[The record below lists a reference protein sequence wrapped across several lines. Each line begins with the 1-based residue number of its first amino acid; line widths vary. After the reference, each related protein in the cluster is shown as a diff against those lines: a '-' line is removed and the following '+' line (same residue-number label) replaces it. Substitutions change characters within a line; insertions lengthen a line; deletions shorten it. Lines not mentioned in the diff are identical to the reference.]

1 MTGLAAAL
9 DENEETTGLALLS
22 RMMQLDYAWR
32 LGMDQAEAEALARE
46 ATEIATRIDD
56 LRSLALLKLLT
67 SARPG
72 VAYRAS
78 EWIAAAEESVRLAD
92 ESGDLGLR
100 VAIRGAGC
108 YAQMCAGDLDLVE
121 KAAAEIIEL
130 GAGDPDV
137 GAGIVIGCPPAWALM
152 ARSIALKERDRLD
165 EGERAAEEA
174 LRLATEYGDPETESW
189 SRGNQATMLAER
201 GELDAALVLA
211 QRNCELTDQ
220 LGDVFSRTLA
230 LTSLAYVQIGLG
242 EYADA
247 VETIELSD
255 RTYREAMNA
264 GGEGEAWRGTLRA
277 RALLGAGREAEALE
291 QAESAARTSRE
302 REMHWQLPG
311 ALHALAQARAATGAG
326 GVEEALTE
334 ATALCERLD
343 HRLTLRK
350 IEADRA
356 ALTAA

>member
-1 MTGLAAAL
+1 
-9 DENEETTGLALLS
+9 
-22 RMMQLDYAWR
+22 
-32 LGMDQAEAEALARE
+32 
-46 ATEIATRIDD
+46 
-56 LRSLALLKLLT
+56 
-67 SARPG
+67 
-72 VAYRAS
+72 
-78 EWIAAAEESVRLAD
+78 
-92 ESGDLGLR
+92 
-100 VAIRGAGC
+100 
-108 YAQMCAGDLDLVE
+108 
-121 KAAAEIIEL
+121 
-130 GAGDPDV
+130 
-137 GAGIVIGCPPAWALM
+137 
-152 ARSIALKERDRLD
+152 
-165 EGERAAEEA
+165 
-174 LRLATEYGDPETESW
+174 
-189 SRGNQATMLAER
+189 MLAER

>member
-1 MTGLAAAL
+1 
-9 DENEETTGLALLS
+9 
-22 RMMQLDYAWR
+22 MMQLDYAWR
-32 LGMDQAEAEALARE
+32 LGMDHGEAEALAEE
-46 ATEIATRIDD
+46 ATEIATRIGD

-78 EWIAAAEESVRLAD
+78 DWIDAAEESIRLAD
-92 ESGDLGLR
+92 EAGDLNLR

-121 KAAAEIIEL
+121 KV
-130 GAGDPDV
+130 AGRNPRSGRRRPGV

-152 ARSIALKERDRLD
+152 ARSVALKERGRL
-165 EGERAAEEA
+165 EEA
-174 LRLATEYGDPETESW
+174 ERVADESLRMAAEYGDPETESW
-189 SRGNQATMLAER
+189 SRGNKATLMAER
-201 GELDAALVLA
+201 GNLEAALALA

-230 LTSLAYVQIGLG
+230 LTSLGYVQIAGG
-242 EYADA
+242 DHAEA

-277 RALLGAGREAEALE
+277 RALLGAGRTAEALE
-291 QAESAARTSRE
+291 QAEAAAEISRE

-311 ALHALAQARAATGAG
+311 ALLTLAQARAAAGSAASRRRSRRRRSSAG
-326 GVEEALTE
+326 GST
-334 ATALCERLD
+334 TG
-343 HRLTLRK
+343 
-350 IEADRA
+350 
-356 ALTAA
+356 